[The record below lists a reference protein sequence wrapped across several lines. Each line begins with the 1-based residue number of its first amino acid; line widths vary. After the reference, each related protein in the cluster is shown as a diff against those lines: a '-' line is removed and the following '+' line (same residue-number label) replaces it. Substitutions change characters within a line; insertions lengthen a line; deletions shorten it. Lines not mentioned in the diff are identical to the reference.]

1 MDYRRNKIENLDNTP
16 IVFCMTHE
24 KAMRIIS
31 DYSAIRPNHKVN
43 YIIANEKKIAGKTLD
58 KIINLQKEK
67 IINTAS
73 VINGNIKGVK
83 HERNIYSALLNLCQD
98 GCDMIVVSFVEEYE
112 HGYTKYDFC
121 GLELGYYL
129 DSVQNLGGYSILA
142 VDTDVWRE
150 KIEIMDFN
158 ITILKNIAC
167 MRTTIPIKFS
177 SRKIKDQILEKIFEH
192 ELHKKHNIISLEDY
206 GEKSVDIKDYN
217 KNQICDGIIE
227 YILNYNPGR

>member
-24 KAMRIIS
+24 KAIRIVK
-31 DYSAIRPNHKVN
+31 DYSSGRPNHKVN
-43 YIIANEKKIAGKTLD
+43 YIIANEKNISGKTLYEVL
-58 KIINLQKEK
+58 KLEKEK
-67 IINTAS
+67 IIDTAR
-73 VINGNIKGVK
+73 VINGNIKGVRN
-83 HERNIYSALLNLCQD
+83 ERNIYSALLNLCEE
-98 GCDMIVVSFVEEYE
+98 GCDMIVISFAEEYE
-112 HGYTKYDFC
+112 QGYSKYDFC

-129 DSVQNLGGYSILA
+129 DSVHNLGGYSILA
-142 VDTDVWRE
+142 VDTEIEGD
-150 KIEIMDFN
+150 KIGIIDFN
-158 ITILKNIAC
+158 ITLLKNIAC

-177 SRKIKDQILEKIFEH
+177 SRKIKNQILEKIFEY

-206 GEKSVDIKDYN
+206 VEKGVDLKDYN